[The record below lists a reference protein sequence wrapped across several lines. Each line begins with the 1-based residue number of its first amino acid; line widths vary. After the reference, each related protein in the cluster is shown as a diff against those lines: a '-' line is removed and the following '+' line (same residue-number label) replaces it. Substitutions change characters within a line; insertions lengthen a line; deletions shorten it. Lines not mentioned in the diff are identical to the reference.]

1 MPQRRIIAP
10 LEHYC
15 HSWWRVT
22 AKTDSFGSWSFGL
35 KGNSKAREGLVE
47 NTALRRKSL
56 FRKFSLII
64 LETVDGRVEA
74 EPVAEL
80 RKGSDSSALKNF
92 FAEGGSST
100 HGSFGESWRDSS
112 K

>member
-1 MPQRRIIAP
+1 
-10 LEHYC
+10 
-15 HSWWRVT
+15 
-22 AKTDSFGSWSFGL
+22 L